1 MKKTIILFLTFWVLH
16 ACTEPYDTVTFYELI
31 NNSEHKIKIFT
42 FHPESTIDSLTLHV
56 GDIKQYWFSR
66 KAIVAGVPFGGD
78 SLWVTFNDTVSI
90 THYRLQEQLV
100 NRNLFSIESWSG
112 GKVNDLEYR
121 YEYIFTNA
129 GYQEALNNQ
138 EN

>member
-1 MKKTIILFLTFWVLH
+1 L
-16 ACTEPYDTVTFYELI
+16 
-31 NNSEHKIKIFT
+31 
-42 FHPESTIDSLTLHV
+42 
-56 GDIKQYWFSR
+56 
-66 KAIVAGVPFGGD
+66 PFGGD
-78 SLWVTFNDTVSI
+78 SFWVTFKDMVLI

-100 NRNLFSIESWSG
+100 NRSLFSIESWSG